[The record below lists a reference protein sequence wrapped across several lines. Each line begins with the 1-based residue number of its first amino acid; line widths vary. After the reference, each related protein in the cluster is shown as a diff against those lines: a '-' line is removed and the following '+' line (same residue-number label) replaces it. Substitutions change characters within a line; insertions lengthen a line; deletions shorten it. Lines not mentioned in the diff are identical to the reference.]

1 MKLER
6 KVRITFG
13 ALFVIVVIL
22 GLIDQNP
29 SKLTMDE
36 YMNNCHVTDTC

>member
-6 KVRITFG
+6 RIRITFG
-13 ALFVIVVIL
+13 VLFVIVVIL
-22 GLIDQNP
+22 GVIDRTP
-29 SKLTMDE
+29 SQLTMDE